1 MTTKTLKIA
10 GFYENRT
17 GRWYVTEDRAWKVRI
32 IDENEASVIRNSSDV
47 YRLVWDTTYNV
58 RERRAVS
65 PGGPVH
71 QDVVAL
77 VAEVRRI
84 ESQ

>member
-1 MTTKTLKIA
+1 MTTKNLKIA

-17 GRWYVTEDRAWKVRI
+17 GRYYVTEDRAWKVRL
-32 IDENEASVIRNSSDV
+32 EGNNEAVAIRENHEM
-47 YRLVWDTTYNV
+47 YRLTGDTTYNV
-58 RERRAVS
+58 RERRTVS

-77 VAEVRRI
+77 VAQVRSI

>member
-10 GFYENRT
+10 GFYESRA
-17 GRWYVTEDRAWKVRI
+17 GRYYVTEDRTWKVRLEG
-32 IDENEASVIRNSSDV
+32 DNEAVAIHNSRDM
-47 YRLVWDTTYNV
+47 YRLTGDTTYNV
-58 RERRAVS
+58 RERRTVS
-65 PGGPVH
+65 PGGTVH

-77 VAEVRRI
+77 VAQVRSI

>member
-32 IDENEASVIRNSSDV
+32 IDENEASVIHNSSDV

-58 RERRAVS
+58 RERRAIS
-65 PGGPVH
+65 PKVPTH
-71 QDVVAL
+71 DKVVAL
-77 VAEVRRI
+77 VAAVRSI

>member
-10 GFYENRT
+10 GFYESRA
-17 GRWYVTEDRAWKVRI
+17 GRYYVTEDRTWKVRLEG
-32 IDENEASVIRNSSDV
+32 DNEAVAIRENHEM
-47 YRLVWDTTYNV
+47 YRLTGDATYNV
-58 RERRAVS
+58 RERRTVS

-77 VAEVRRI
+77 VAQVRSI

>member
-1 MTTKTLKIA
+1 MTTKNLKIA

-65 PGGPVH
+65 PGGTVH

-77 VAEVRRI
+77 VAQVRSI

>member
-71 QDVVAL
+71 QDVIAL
-77 VAEVRRI
+77 VTQVRSI

>member
-1 MTTKTLKIA
+1 MTAKNLKIA
-10 GFYENRT
+10 GFYESRT

-32 IDENEASVIRNSSDV
+32 IDENEASAIRNSSDV

-58 RERRAVS
+58 RERSAIS
-65 PGGPVH
+65 PNTPTH
-71 QDVVAL
+71 QDVIAL
-77 VAEVRRI
+77 VAQARSI